1 MEVVDDFDKFGVVKA
16 REITRSEEFTG
27 YNFMQRIADLF
38 NNFDKKE
45 DSIVT
50 VASYKNALTVFS
62 LCSRRGAVPRM
73 RTEIQEAW
81 DQIGWEN
88 DDDRLVDDVLICRYA
103 YGSTVH
109 SAQGGEWD
117 TVALLLDGKSRNDT
131 ARFWYT
137 AATRA
142 KKELFVLRTD

>member
-1 MEVVDDFDKFGVVKA
+1 MHADFRFGA
-16 REITRSEEFTG
+16 DEE
-27 YNFMQRIADLF
+27 
-38 NNFDKKE
+38 
-45 DSIVT
+45 
-50 VASYKNALTVFS
+50 
-62 LCSRRGAVPRM
+62 LCHR

-88 DDDRLVDDVLICRYA
+88 DDDRTVDDVLICRYA

-117 TVALLLDGKSRNDT
+117 TVALLLDGKSKNDT
-131 ARFWYT
+131 ADFGT

-142 KKELFVLRTD
+142 KNYLY